1 MFAVLDVIDFALI
14 ALIVSVFA
22 SGSAVY
28 GMFNKSDARRLTRL
42 EAKLDAI
49 MKHFNLQY
57 TQPSVGE
64 LSDEAKAL
72 ADQSQTI
79 AAIKLHRVQTGA
91 SLGDAKQAVEA
102 YLEGQR
108 NGKGDR

>member
-1 MFAVLDVIDFALI
+1 MFAVLDVTDFVLI

-28 GMFNKSDARRLTRL
+28 GMFNKSDARRLARL
-42 EAKLDAI
+42 ETKLDAI
-49 MKHFNLQY
+49 MKHFNLHQ

-72 ADQSQTI
+72 TDQSKMI
-79 AAIKLHRVQTGA
+79 SAIKLHRVQTGA
-91 SLGDAKQAVEA
+91 GLAEAKQAVEA
-102 YLEGQR
+102 YLAGQLDS
-108 NGKGDR
+108 KGDR